1 MISTIYF
8 DNFIIKIV
16 DIQCDNN
23 TFETISV
30 TGIKIVASY
39 YHNGSAD
46 LWTLCGICD
55 SNTSGDIQ
63 GQR

>member
-1 MISTIYF
+1 MTTTHLRLIL
-8 DNFIIKIV
+8 V
-16 DIQCDNN
+16 
-23 TFETISV
+23 TISV